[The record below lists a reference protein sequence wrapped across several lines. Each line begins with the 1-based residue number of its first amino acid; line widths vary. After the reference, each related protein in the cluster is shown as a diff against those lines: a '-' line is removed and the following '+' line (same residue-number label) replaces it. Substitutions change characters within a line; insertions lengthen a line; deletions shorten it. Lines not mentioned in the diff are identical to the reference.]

1 MISFSNILMSILLVF
16 NLSSFDFNEDTGI
29 TLVYS
34 EDEITNLLY
43 KENMNPIAVFNNTY
57 KHISLTSADVDFMA
71 RVVHGESAAEPY
83 AGKVA
88 VASVIINRVL
98 DNKFPKTVSEVITQK
113 GAFSCIKNGEINV
126 QPNKDC
132 YNAVYDALKGADP
145 TNNSLFFYNP
155 KIATC
160 EWMKSVKKDN
170 MIRIGNHV
178 FFISN

>member
-1 MISFSNILMSILLVF
+1 MISFSNVLMSILLVF
-16 NLSSFDFNEDTGI
+16 NLSSFDFNEDTDI

-34 EDEITNLLY
+34 QDEITNLLY

-98 DNKFPKTVSEVITQK
+98 DNKFPSTVIEVIKQK
-113 GAFSCIKNGEINV
+113 GAFSCVKNGEINV
-126 QPNKDC
+126 KPSEDC
-132 YNAVYDALKGADP
+132 YKAVSDALMGADP

-170 MIRIGNHV
+170 LIRIGDHV
-178 FFISN
+178 FFVSN